1 MSSHLTLLGKLLL
14 SILFIYLFIPTLICA
29 YFPLEVRKCNLRQN
43 ELCFAT
49 TELES
54 EEFYSTN
61 FALSITFFKIF
72 VIIVIFKLFFF
83 LLMDTFLHACT

>member
-1 MSSHLTLLGKLLL
+1 MSSHLTLLGKLRL

-54 EEFYSTN
+54 EFCSTN
-61 FALSITFFKIF
+61 FALSFTFFKIF
-72 VIIVIFKLFFF
+72 IITAIFKFCFF